1 MGAWVAWKKPTEMRK
16 STPILTNLR
25 RYVGLSISN
34 LKQLTRETGRLI
46 SLPKSS
52 KPWWL
57 DVNRGLG
64 KTGVVGTLRRGGSN
78 RAIGLRADMDALF
91 IHEMNESGHRSVNKR
106 KMLSCGHDGHTTML
120 LGAAR
125 YLSEVKSFNG
135 TIHFIF
141 QPAGEGGASAK
152 AMMEDGLFE
161 KFACDVV
168 YGLHNMPGIEA
179 GQIDVRAGPDDGG

>member
-64 KTGVVGTLRRGGSN
+64 KTGVVGPLRRGESN
-78 RAIGLRADMDALF
+78 RAIGLRADIDALF
-91 IHEMNESGHRSVNKR
+91 IHEINEFDHRFVNKG
-106 KMLSCGHDGHTTML
+106 KMHACGHDGHTTTL

-135 TIHFIF
+135 SIHFIF
-141 QPAGEGGASAK
+141 
-152 AMMEDGLFE
+152 
-161 KFACDVV
+161 
-168 YGLHNMPGIEA
+168 
-179 GQIDVRAGPDDGG
+179 